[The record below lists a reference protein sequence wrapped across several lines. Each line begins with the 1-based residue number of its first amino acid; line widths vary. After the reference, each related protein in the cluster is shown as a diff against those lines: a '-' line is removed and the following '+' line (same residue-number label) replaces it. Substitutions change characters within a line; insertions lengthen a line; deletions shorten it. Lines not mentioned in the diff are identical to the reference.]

1 MTKDKNIIHETF
13 VAEILTILTVAR
25 QKAYTAVNFSMVDAY
40 WHIGKR
46 IVEEEQLGENRGQLP
61 VSKNNPKQGRF
72 GHVSLPA

>member
-46 IVEEEQLGENRGQLP
+46 IVGKSNWENRGQLP